1 MVVSDPF
8 GLVVQEVQQGG
19 YADRVKKLVYFACTG
34 TWESDVSKLNQI
46 DLKALLE
53 QLCRQH
59 ATLDALG
66 QRFRDAISR
75 INKKAEYARIAK
87 MLLSKLQPLYQ
98 QPQAD
103 PSSPLMPSPKEPSAW
118 AAPSPILSLE
128 YGSPRLQKQDYDP
141 FELRAGVMRQ
151 TSPLRAKLVLFTAL
165 YHKVEPTLQGLA
177 ALRRYSLDELLRALY
192 DACASPQELEARLK
206 EAVQQLQEP
215 DQDGQAANAVL
226 QMLKPLYVDVP
237 PATLPGGGLAAEPL
251 SANLDWL
258 NTEDA
263 ARAGEAESLASP
275 MTWIDAGIPEDEEEP
290 ADPLAFAT
298 WTTPP
303 GPSSDLR
310 QEIPESCRQLLHHS
324 AGSLMVAIENTLSEL
339 GNALDEG
346 LQDEDPA
353 QYLTLKHQVL
363 RGFLRDVE
371 GSAAM
376 FMGILKKLEQSEW
389 RLVQPLRVS
398 NAKQALPEA
407 VTEMP
412 AELAD
417 PYASLRQVLAS
428 SELARQKPQ
437 LEQEVMRLV
446 RRSVGSVKT
455 AIEQAL
461 SELGKALD
469 EQFQTCTLEEA
480 LVLKY
485 QTLRAFLQEVGE
497 ISTKFAAFLDRM
509 EEAERRLFGLV

>member
-19 YADRVKKLVYFACTG
+19 YADRVKKLVYFACTS
-34 TWESDVSKLNQI
+34 TWEGDVSKLSQI

-53 QLCRQH
+53 QLCREH

-103 PSSPLMPSPKEPSAW
+103 PSAW

-428 SELARQKPQ
+428 SELAQQKPQ

-446 RRSVGSVKT
+446 RRSVGSVKA

>member
-1 MVVSDPF
+1 MVVSDPL
-8 GLVVQEVQQGG
+8 GLVVQEVQRGG
-19 YADRVKKLVYFACTG
+19 YADRVKKLVYFACTS
-34 TWESDVSKLNQI
+34 TWEGDIGKLSQI

-53 QLCRQH
+53 QLCREH

-87 MLLSKLQPLYQ
+87 MLLSKLEPLYQ

-103 PSSPLMPSPKEPSAW
+103 PSVWAQPSPV
-118 AAPSPILSLE
+118 LSLK
-128 YGSPRLQKQDYDP
+128 YGGLQLQKQDYDP

-151 TSPLRAKLVLFTAL
+151 ASPLRVKLVLFTAL

-177 ALRRYSLDELLRALY
+177 ALRRYSLDELLTALY
-192 DACASPQELEARLK
+192 RACNSPQELETRLK
-206 EAVQQLQEP
+206 EAVQQSQEP

-226 QMLKPLYVDVP
+226 QMLKPLYVSVP
-237 PATLPGGGLAAEPL
+237 PETAASGGLAAEPA
-251 SANLDWL
+251 SVALDWL
-258 NTEDA
+258 DTEDA
-263 ARAGEAESLASP
+263 VGAP
-275 MTWIDAGIPEDEEEP
+275 MTWVEDGEDPSIGSP
-290 ADPLAFAT
+290 ALTALAT
-298 WTTPP
+298 SPN
-303 GPSSDLR
+303 PSSDLR
-310 QEIPESCRQLLHHS
+310 QAIPESCRQLLHRS

-376 FMGILKKLEQSEW
+376 FRGILKKLEQSEW
-389 RLVQPLRVS
+389 RLVQPLRGGGGEH
-398 NAKQALPEA
+398 ALPE
-407 VTEMP
+407 VP
-412 AELAD
+412 GELVD

-428 SELARQKPQ
+428 SELTRQKPQ

-446 RRSVGSVKT
+446 RRSVSSVKA

-461 SELGKALD
+461 SELGQALD
-469 EQFQTCTLEEA
+469 EQFPTCSLEEA

-485 QTLRAFLQEVGE
+485 QALRAFLQEVEE
-497 ISTKFAAFLDRM
+497 ISTKFAALLERM

>member
-1 MVVSDPF
+1 MVVSDPL

-19 YADRVKKLVYFACTG
+19 YADRVKKLVYFACTS
-34 TWESDVSKLNQI
+34 TWESDVSKLSQV

-53 QLCRQH
+53 QLCREH

-66 QRFRDAISR
+66 QRFREAISR

-98 QPQAD
+98 QPQRD
-103 PSSPLMPSPKEPSAW
+103 PFSPLMPSPV
-118 AAPSPILSLE
+118 LSLE
-128 YGSPRLQKQDYDP
+128 YGSPRLKKQDYDP

-151 TSPLRAKLVLFTAL
+151 TSPLRAKLVLFTAV
-165 YHKVEPTLQGLA
+165 YHKIEPTLQGLA

-192 DACASPQELEARLK
+192 DACHSPQELETRLK

-226 QMLKPLYVDVP
+226 QMLKPLYIDVP
-237 PATLPGGGLAAEPL
+237 PETVAAGGLAAELL
-251 SANLDWL
+251 SADLDWL
-258 NTEDA
+258 STEDA
-263 ARAGEAESLASP
+263 VRAGGAESLSGS
-275 MTWIDAGIPEDEEEP
+275 MTWIDAGIPEDGEEP
-290 ADPLAFAT
+290 VELSAFAAPA
-298 WTTPP
+298 TPP
-303 GPSSDLR
+303 APSFDLR
-310 QEIPESCRQLLHHS
+310 QELPESCRQLLHRS

-339 GNALDEG
+339 SNALDEG
-346 LQDEDPA
+346 LQDEDPT

-376 FMGILKKLEQSEW
+376 FRGILKKLEQSEW

-398 NAKQALPEA
+398 DGEHALPEA
-407 VTEMP
+407 VAEVPT
-412 AELAD
+412 ELAD

-428 SELARQKPQ
+428 SELAQQKPQ

-446 RRSVGSVKT
+446 RRSVASVKT

-485 QTLRAFLQEVGE
+485 QTLRAFLQEVE
-497 ISTKFAAFLDRM
+497 KISTQFAAFLDRM

>member
-19 YADRVKKLVYFACTG
+19 YADRVKKLVYFACTS

-66 QRFRDAISR
+66 QRFLDAISR

-103 PSSPLMPSPKEPSAW
+103 PSVW
-118 AAPSPILSLE
+118 ATPSPILSLE

-275 MTWIDAGIPEDEEEP
+275 MTRIDAGIPEDEEEP

-428 SELARQKPQ
+428 SELAQQKPQ

>member
-1 MVVSDPF
+1 MVVSDPL
-8 GLVVQEVQQGG
+8 GLVVQEVQRGG
-19 YADRVKKLVYFACTG
+19 YADRVKKLVYFACTS
-34 TWESDVSKLNQI
+34 TWEGDVGKLSQI

-53 QLCRQH
+53 QLCREH

-103 PSSPLMPSPKEPSAW
+103 PSVWAQPSPV
-118 AAPSPILSLE
+118 LSWECGGLQ
-128 YGSPRLQKQDYDP
+128 LQKQDYDP

-151 TSPLRAKLVLFTAL
+151 ASPLRVKLVLFTAL
-165 YHKVEPTLQGLA
+165 YHKIEPTLQGLA
-177 ALRRYSLDELLRALY
+177 TLRRYSLDELLTALY
-192 DACASPQELEARLK
+192 EACNSPQELETRLQ

-215 DQDGQAANAVL
+215 DQNSQAANAVL
-226 QMLKPLYVDVP
+226 QMLKPLYVSVP
-237 PATLPGGGLAAEPL
+237 PETVAGGGLAAEPA
-251 SANLDWL
+251 SVALDWL
-258 NTEDA
+258 DTEDA
-263 ARAGEAESLASP
+263 VAAP
-275 MTWIDAGIPEDEEEP
+275 MTWIEAGIREDGEDLSIESP
-290 ADPLAFAT
+290 ASRALA
-298 WTTPP
+298 TPP
-303 GPSSDLR
+303 SPPSDLR
-310 QEIPESCRQLLHHS
+310 QAIPESCRQLLHRS
-324 AGSLMVAIENTLSEL
+324 SGSLMVAIENTLSEL

-376 FMGILKKLEQSEW
+376 FRGILKKLEQSEW
-389 RLVQPLRVS
+389 RLVQPLRGGGGEH
-398 NAKQALPEA
+398 ALPE
-407 VTEMP
+407 VGTEV
-412 AELAD
+412 AGELVD

-428 SELARQKPQ
+428 SELTRQKPQ

-446 RRSVGSVKT
+446 RRSVSSVKA

-461 SELGKALD
+461 SELGQALD
-469 EQFQTCTLEEA
+469 EQFQTCSLEEA

-485 QTLRAFLQEVGE
+485 QTLRAFLQEVEE
-497 ISTKFAAFLDRM
+497 ISTKFAALLERM